1 LKPNAKVIAPIAV
14 FSVALAVTVA
24 LVAARPSARSE
35 RPEIPAPLVQ
45 VMRVEPESVFLSVSA
60 QGTVE
65 PGVESELVAEVSGR
79 IVWVSPQL
87 ASGGFFEGNEVLV
100 RVDSRDYEVALRGAR
115 AALARAESNL
125 TYAQATLDRQQSMRQ
140 TGASSRARLDEAVF
154 AHSSAQ
160 AGVQEASVAVERA
173 ELDLTRTEI
182 AAPFAGRV
190 RDKHVDVGQFVGRG
204 VPVARVYSVDYAEI
218 RLPIR
223 DAELAYLDLAS
234 LRDTAN
240 ADSQDAEQPV
250 PSTVAVEVSARFAGE
265 RHTWPGRIVRTEG
278 ALDPR
283 TRMLNVVARVDDPY
297 GRATPSER
305 PALAVGLFVDAEIRG
320 RSVDGVYELP
330 RSALRRG
337 DEVLVVDSEQR
348 LRVRRVHVLRSAGGR
363 SWISEGLAPGE
374 HIVTSPIEIVTEGM
388 EVRAEVVESESAG
401 ATAADR
407 SRRERFAS

>member
-1 LKPNAKVIAPIAV
+1 LKPSAKVIAPIAV
-14 FSVALAVTVA
+14 FSIALGVTIA
-24 LVAARPSARSE
+24 LVAARPSAKSE

-45 VMRVEPESVFLSVSA
+45 VMRVEPESVDLSVSA

-65 PGVESELVAEVSGR
+65 PGVESDLVTEVSGR

-87 ASGGFFEGNEVLV
+87 ASGGFFEQNEVLV
-100 RVDSRDYEVALRGAR
+100 RVDPRDYEVALRGAR

-125 TYAQATLDRQQSMRQ
+125 TYAQATLDRQRSMRQ

-154 AHSSAQ
+154 TQSSAQ

-204 VPVARVYSVDYAEI
+204 IPVARVYSVDYAEI

-223 DAELAYLDLAS
+223 DGELAYLDLAR
-234 LRDTAN
+234 LRAASEQDTAET
-240 ADSQDAEQPV
+240 AQEV
-250 PSTVAVEVSARFAGE
+250 PPPVAVEISARFAGQ
-265 RHTWPGRIVRTEG
+265 RHSWTGRIVRTEG

-297 GRATPSER
+297 GRAVPSER

-320 RSVDGVYELP
+320 RSVEGVYEVP
-330 RSALRRG
+330 RSALRRA

-348 LRVRRVHVLRSAGGR
+348 LRVRRVHVIRSAGGR

-388 EVRAEVVESESAG
+388 EVRAELIDAESAR
-401 ATAADR
+401 ATAA
-407 SRRERFAS
+407 ERGRGEHFSS